1 MFNLNIHHSTDFVQ
15 YFLYFL
21 LAVQYPVFPAGLL
34 FVYASDDDNSVMIV
48 DKTQAVIMTPRSTT
62 WLAKP
67 AVILSSPLQNR
78 PPLWWL
84 QMAKPIT
91 QCPHNHS
98 AGWE

>member
-21 LAVQYPVFPAGLL
+21 LALQYPVFPAGLL

-62 WLAKP
+62 
-67 AVILSSPLQNR
+67 
-78 PPLWWL
+78 
-84 QMAKPIT
+84 
-91 QCPHNHS
+91 
-98 AGWE
+98 